1 MTETATTER
10 VRILIADGAEIVRR
24 GIRDVIGHNRSFTV
38 VGESAQ
44 PDTIPEL
51 CLEHAPDIVFLGMSW
66 SDDAAVDKAPGLAA
80 LRRTL
85 RLDPFA
91 RVVVLV
97 DDDAVD
103 DLLDAIRSGARGV
116 LLRDAP
122 ANILLQAAR
131 DIVAGGCALDP
142 RLARRLFESLAS
154 SGDAA
159 IAGVWP
165 NLDVRVLRS
174 LSPRE
179 QEVLRLLAQGCRNKE
194 IARELGVSIGTV
206 KTHLRHIFRKLKV
219 YDRTTAVLTVLQSRH
234 LEAA

>member
-116 LLRDAP
+116 LL
-122 ANILLQAAR
+122 QAAR